1 MARVVSDN
9 AEPRALPRH
18 IAITMDGN
26 GRWAAARG
34 LARSAGHKAGLEPV
48 RLCVREC
55 SRLGIG
61 ALTLFAFSSE
71 NWSRPAEEVASL
83 MGLFLETIDRE
94 VNDLD
99 RQGVRLRIIGNRQ
112 ALSVR
117 LQAQI
122 AAAEQRTAGNSGLN
136 LQVAVSYGGR
146 WDIVQAARA
155 LAAECA
161 SGALAVAAIDE
172 ARFGAALELGA
183 LPDPDLLIRTGAE
196 RRISNFLLWNLA
208 YAELYFSE
216 RLWPDF
222 DAAELAC
229 ALEFFAGRERRFGH
243 TGAQRG
249 AEAPAGR
256 GGAALKAAP

>member
-1 MARVVSDN
+1 MV
-9 AEPRALPRH
+9 RAASHIAMPASLPRH

-34 LARSAGHKAGLEPV
+34 LARSSGHKAGLTPV
-48 RLCVREC
+48 RLCVEEC
-55 SRLGIG
+55 TRLGVG

-83 MGLFLETIDRE
+83 MGLFLTTIDRE
-94 VNDLD
+94 VDELD

-122 AAAEQRTAGNSGLN
+122 RAAERRTAGNPGLK
-136 LQVAVSYGGR
+136 LQIAVSYGGR
-146 WDIVQAARA
+146 WDIVQAARK
-155 LAAECA
+155 LAGQCA
-161 SGALAVAAIDE
+161 SGALRPDQIDE
-172 ARFGAALELGA
+172 ARFAGALELGA
-183 LPDPDLLIRTGAE
+183 LPDVDLLIRTGGE

-208 YAELYFSE
+208 YAELYFSD

-222 DAAELAC
+222 DLAELAR
-229 ALEFFAGRERRFGH
+229 ALEFFAGRERRFGL
-243 TGAQRG
+243 TGGQVQAEHPPVAQ
-249 AEAPAGR
+249 
-256 GGAALKAAP
+256 

>member
-1 MARVVSDN
+1 MAFAVS
-9 AEPRALPRH
+9 EYTVPEALPRH

-55 SRLGIG
+55 SRLGIE

-94 VNDLD
+94 VNELD
-99 RQGVRLRIIGNRQ
+99 RQAVRLRIIGNRQ
-112 ALSVR
+112 TLSVR

-122 AAAEQRTAGNSGLN
+122 AAAEQRTAGNAGLK
-136 LQVAVSYGGR
+136 LQIAVSYGGR
-146 WDIVQAARA
+146 WDIVQAART
-155 LAAECA
+155 LAAQCV
-161 SGALAVAAIDE
+161 SGALALSALDE
-172 ARFGAALELGA
+172 ARFAAALELGG

-196 RRISNFLLWNLA
+196 RRLSNFLLWNLA

-222 DAAELAC
+222 DAGELAR
-229 ALEFFAGRERRFGH
+229 ALAFFAGRDRRFGH
-243 TGAQRG
+243 SGGQRG
-249 AEAPAGR
+249 A
-256 GGAALKAAP
+256 GAAACR

>member
-1 MARVVSDN
+1 MAHAVTDTAAS
-9 AEPRALPRH
+9 APLPRH

-34 LARSAGHKAGLEPV
+34 LARPAGHKAGLEPV

-55 SRLGIG
+55 ARLGIE

-83 MGLFLETIDRE
+83 MGLFLEAIERE
-94 VNDLD
+94 VNELD
-99 RQGVRLRIIGNRQ
+99 RQAVRLRIIGNRH

-122 AAAEQRTAGNSGLN
+122 AAAEQRTAHNTGLR

-155 LAAECA
+155 LAAQCA
-161 SGALAVAAIDE
+161 SGALAVTAIDE
-172 ARFGAALELGA
+172 ARFAAALELGE

-196 RRISNFLLWNLA
+196 RRLSNFLLWNLA
-208 YAELYFSE
+208 YAELYFSDL
-216 RLWPDF
+216 LWPDF
-222 DAAELAC
+222 DAAEFARALA
-229 ALEFFAGRERRFGH
+229 FFAGRERRFGQA
-243 TGAQRG
+243 TGASGEG
-249 AEAPAGR
+249 A
-256 GGAALKAAP
+256 AALKAAP

>member
-1 MARVVSDN
+1 MS
-9 AEPRALPRH
+9 RAASHTASPESLPRH

-34 LARSAGHKAGLEPV
+34 LARSSGHEAGLVPV
-48 RLCVREC
+48 RLCVEEC
-55 SRLGIG
+55 SERGVE

-83 MGLFLETIDRE
+83 MGLFLSAIDRE
-94 VNDLD
+94 VGELD
-99 RQGVRLRIIGNRQ
+99 RKGVRLRIIGNRQ

-122 AAAEQRTAGNSGLN
+122 AAAEQRTAGNPGLK
-136 LQVAVSYGGR
+136 LQLAVSYGGR
-146 WDIVQAARA
+146 WDIVQAART
-155 LAAECA
+155 LAGQCA
-161 SGALAVAAIDE
+161 SGALRPEQIDE
-172 ARFGAALELGA
+172 GRFAGA
-183 LPDPDLLIRTGAE
+183 LALADLPDADLLIRTGGE

-222 DAAELAC
+222 DRAEFTR
-229 ALEFFAGRERRFGH
+229 ALEFFAGRERRFGL
-243 TGAQRG
+243 TGGQLQ
-249 AEAPAGR
+249 APPSAAGP
-256 GGAALKAAP
+256 AMKAPRP

>member
-1 MARVVSDN
+1 MV
-9 AEPRALPRH
+9 RAASHIAMPASLPRH

-34 LARSAGHKAGLEPV
+34 LARSSGHKAGLTPV
-48 RLCVREC
+48 RLCVEEC
-55 SRLGIG
+55 TRLGVG

-83 MGLFLETIDRE
+83 MGLFLTTIDRE
-94 VNDLD
+94 VDELD

-122 AAAEQRTAGNSGLN
+122 RAAERRTAGNPGLK
-136 LQVAVSYGGR
+136 LQIAVSYGGR
-146 WDIVQAARA
+146 WDIVQAARK
-155 LAAECA
+155 LAAQCA
-161 SGALAVAAIDE
+161 SGALQPGQIDE
-172 ARFGAALELGA
+172 PRFAAALELGDVA
-183 LPDPDLLIRTGAE
+183 DADLLIRTGGE

-208 YAELYFSE
+208 YAELYFSD

-222 DAAELAC
+222 DRAELAR
-229 ALEFFAGRERRFGH
+229 ALEFFAGRERRFGL
-243 TGAQRG
+243 TGSQVHAGAPPEVLQR
-249 AEAPAGR
+249 
-256 GGAALKAAP
+256 

>member
-1 MARVVSDN
+1 MAHAVSET
-9 AEPRALPRH
+9 AASGALPRH

-34 LARSAGHKAGLEPV
+34 LARTAGHKAGLEPV

-55 SRLGIG
+55 ARLGIE

-83 MGLFLETIDRE
+83 MGLFLEAIDRE
-94 VNDLD
+94 VSELD
-99 RQGVRLRIIGNRQ
+99 RQAVRLRIIGNRH

-117 LQAQI
+117 LQARI
-122 AAAEQRTAGNSGLN
+122 AAAEQRTAHNAGLK

-155 LAAECA
+155 LATQCA

-172 ARFGAALELGA
+172 AHFAAALELGT

-196 RRISNFLLWNLA
+196 RRLSNFLLWNLA

-216 RLWPDF
+216 LLWPDF
-222 DAAELAC
+222 DATEFARALA
-229 ALEFFAGRERRFGH
+229 FFAGRERRFGQAAG
-243 TGAQRG
+243 TSGEGA
-249 AEAPAGR
+249 
-256 GGAALKAAP
+256 AALKAAP